1 MAVLLFVKPPAPTGV
16 ATSTEHLLL
25 TFPANAGKSG
35 IYYRASYQTDV
46 SWTNPLYSNYYS
58 LVAPGY
64 SAGSAQTWTFWNGDQ
79 SEPDTPSNPST
90 NPNFIPTSGW
100 SEPLT
105 ITPITFINT
114 ATTNL
119 ITAGAQNDYPQGAEF
134 PRQGNNYFGDYS
146 DDKIVW
152 NGTQWQIRGD
162 NNSLLYTLTALN
174 QTVDRIPSIGAWFR
188 HSNYSYNTFYFV
200 GT

>member
-16 ATSTEHLLL
+16 ATSTEQLLL
-25 TFPANAGKSG
+25 TFPSSPNKNG
-35 IYYRASYQTDV
+35 IYYKVGDQTNFG
-46 SWTNPLYSNYYS
+46 WYNWLYSSYYF
-58 LVAPGY
+58 LVPPGY
-64 SAGSAQTWTFWNGDQ
+64 YGGTIETWSFWDSDQ
-79 SEPDTPSNPST
+79 SNPDIPFNPST

-119 ITAGAQNDYPQGAEF
+119 ITAGAQNNYPQGAEF

-152 NGTQWQIRGD
+152 NGAQWQIRGD
-162 NNSLLYTLTALN
+162 NNSLLYSLTALN
-174 QTVDRIPSIGAWFR
+174 QTVDRIPSIGVWYQ
-188 HSNYSYNTFYFV
+188 HSNFSYNTFYFV